1 MILTVQ
7 GVWIILKEYIRTI
20 CGFHKNVKL
29 LLLRSFLICLYTGI
43 YGILFNLYILNLGYG
58 ADFLGLVL
66 STHVLASS
74 AMSIPAGILCDRF
87 DKKKLMVISG
97 LFSTLAAVPLYLFAS
112 PWSLLFF
119 SIAGGV
125 FVSIASV
132 TLTPLLAE
140 NCRKDDTVHVFS
152 ANSSI
157 SWIASILGC
166 AIGGIVPGMW
176 GTFAGL
182 HVDSLRLTLLS
193 AVSLLV
199 MGLAVMLLV
208 KENKAAPTCKCSAFS
223 LKDIKL
229 SPDIL
234 KFTLT
239 SLTFG
244 VASGMIVP
252 YFNVYFTQSLHMS
265 VLDVGL
271 ISAFAGG
278 VMILGFVVTPYL
290 TSKIG
295 KIRTA
300 VATKILAAPFL
311 MGLALTK
318 SFLAAAG
325 AYVAYMFFINMAGP
339 ATTSFQMEQIKK
351 EEQGFA
357 VGMMMTGN
365 YVAVSGSTL
374 ISGLLIAGGNYLLP
388 FAATCAFYL
397 ITAGLLYYYFRDV
410 ERPLMMATPIPKAA
424 YAAIVDP
431 E

>member
-1 MILTVQ
+1 MD
-7 GVWIILKEYIRTI
+7 ILKEYIRTI
-20 CGFHKNVKL
+20 CGFHGNVKL
-29 LLLRSFLICLYTGI
+29 LLLRSFIICLYTGI

-66 STHVLASS
+66 SMHVLASS
-74 AMSIPAGILCDRF
+74 ATSIPAGVLCDRF
-87 DKKKLMVISG
+87 DKKKLMVIAG
-97 LFSTLAAVPLYLFAS
+97 LFSTLTAVPLYLFSS
-112 PWSLLFF
+112 PWSLIFF

-125 FVSIASV
+125 FVSISSV

-157 SWIASILGC
+157 SWIASIVGC
-166 AIGGIVPGMW
+166 ALGGIVPGMW

-193 AVSLLV
+193 AVALLV
-199 MGLAVMLLV
+199 MGLGVTLLI
-208 KENKAAPTCKCSAFS
+208 KEKAGAPKCHCLAFS
-223 LKDIKL
+223 LKGLKLSL
-229 SPDIL
+229 SPDII

-252 YFNVYFTQSLHMS
+252 YFNVYFTQALHMS

-271 ISAFAGG
+271 ISAVAGAI
-278 VMILGFVVTPYL
+278 MIGGFIITPCV

-295 KIRTA
+295 KIRA
-300 VATKILAAPFL
+300 ACASKLLAAPFL
-311 MGLALTK
+311 MLLAFTK
-318 SFLAAAG
+318 SFLVAAG

-339 ATTSFQMEQIKK
+339 ATTSFQMEQIKRD
-351 EEQGFA
+351 EQGFA

-365 YVAVSGSTL
+365 YIAVSVSTY

-388 FAATCAFYL
+388 FIGTCAFYL
-397 ITAGLLYYYFRDV
+397 ITAALLYYYFKDA
-410 ERPLMMATPIPKAA
+410 EQPLVLATPIPRAA
-424 YAAIVDP
+424 YTAVVDV